1 LTGLRSLKLEL
12 YESSSADPD
21 CDGTRCFLQPISCMN
36 NLQGFT
42 LLRLSTNVGI
52 QHLSQLSQLTSLG
65 VGHVEDGLSTLVN
78 LKHLQAAAIS
88 LRPPTLPLRPTVN
101 LSASLVTLT
110 NLRSLDC
117 TRVQHCQVLNLT
129 ALTALSAL
137 TLGLV
142 HDTPFDHQ
150 SCMAIWS
157 DLAELQHLN
166 SLSVHGDALLD
177 AKDFQAIAFLSCL
190 TKLHFEG
197 FSSDLDFKTE
207 DVTKLSALASLQYLY
222 LEFIHSGRWCDA
234 LQELD
239 VHLKTLLK
247 VANMQHFQVIS
258 SQYDSGDEAD
268 HHYVGGLHLQPGEE
282 NSSSGDWDSD
292 SDMRSDTDLD
302 MYSQHSD

>member
-1 LTGLRSLKLEL
+1 L
-12 YESSSADPD
+12 
-21 CDGTRCFLQPISCMN
+21 
-36 NLQGFT
+36 
-42 LLRLSTNVGI
+42 
-52 QHLSQLSQLTSLG
+52 
-65 VGHVEDGLSTLVN
+65 
-78 LKHLQAAAIS
+78 
-88 LRPPTLPLRPTVN
+88 
-101 LSASLVTLT
+101 
-110 NLRSLDC
+110 
-117 TRVQHCQVLNLT
+117 
-129 ALTALSAL
+129 
-137 TLGLV
+137 
-142 HDTPFDHQ
+142 
-150 SCMAIWS
+150 
-157 DLAELQHLN
+157 
-166 SLSVHGDALLD
+166 
-177 AKDFQAIAFLSCL
+177 LSCL

-282 NSSSGDWDSD
+282 NSSLGDWDSD
-292 SDMRSDTDLD
+292 SDMRSDTYSD

>member
-1 LTGLRSLKLEL
+1 VRLILLDKSTSSDFVWVARGYCR
-12 YESSSADPD
+12 SSSRYSWFARP
-21 CDGTRCFLQPISCMN
+21 GTRAQ
-36 NLQGFT
+36 
-42 LLRLSTNVGI
+42 VGI
-52 QHLSQLSQLTSLG
+52 
-65 VGHVEDGLSTLVN
+65 
-78 LKHLQAAAIS
+78 
-88 LRPPTLPLRPTVN
+88 
-101 LSASLVTLT
+101 
-110 NLRSLDC
+110 
-117 TRVQHCQVLNLT
+117 
-129 ALTALSAL
+129 SAL

-282 NSSSGDWDSD
+282 NSSLGDWDSD
-292 SDMRSDTDLD
+292 SDMRSDTYSD